1 MGSSLEG
8 GTQRRKSAQTLR
20 MLAKGLRLFFV
31 ATKQTAIVTT
41 IEHNGFVVVV
51 VGYLCVLVATIAACL
66 VATIL

>member
-1 MGSSLEG
+1 
-8 GTQRRKSAQTLR
+8 

-66 VATIL
+66 VETIKHGSF